1 MLSYYSIDMYK
12 CTIELLVHN
21 DGTLLGMFLQDS
33 RMKIEFEHFPE
44 VNFTINTIYII
55 NFYISYI
62 YI

>member
-1 MLSYYSIDMYK
+1 MYK

-33 RMKIEFEHFPE
+33 RIKIEFEHFPE
-44 VNFTINTIYII
+44 VNFTINTINTIYII
-55 NFYISYI
+55 NYISYI

>member
-1 MLSYYSIDMYK
+1 MYK

-33 RMKIEFEHFPE
+33 RMKIEFEHFTE
-44 VNFTINTIYII
+44 VNFTINTINAIYII
-55 NFYISYI
+55 NYISYI